1 MSLEKL
7 HDIVTFAVNSNNPL
21 EITSL
26 TLLVCFSIS
35 VVESEMHINRIAS
48 SIGEDHR
55 GIPIPSLQS
64 SSGRSFDTNV
74 HDEMSTLRKHSFQ
87 GEARRTI

>member
-7 HDIVTFAVNSNNPL
+7 HDIVTFALNSNNPL

-48 SIGEDHR
+48 SIGGGHR
-55 GIPIPSLQS
+55 GVHIPYLRS
-64 SSGRSFDTNV
+64 SSGQPCDTNV
-74 HDEMSTLRKHSFQ
+74 YDEMSTLRKHSFQ